1 MVAVL
6 LINLLTWY
14 GEMKTRMRGPFRE
27 KDGTGCNLFCETL
40 CGNSL
45 CSGIKV
51 RKWHQVQKI
60 LGIILSV
67 GVRTIRG
74 RQPSVW
80 KANWKRLYFSS
91 QPLSLSDN
99 VTQNKKWDEAA
110 FAILEMFSKWIGSL
124 TKADRDVDGIVEL
137 LKCHVSFATV
147 LSPLPD
153 RLKPIK
159 LKTGTIDHLEWT
171 TLEHADCCWE
181 YECILKQVGSNIVR
195 FPS

>member
-1 MVAVL
+1 MVRWKQGWEVL
-6 LINLLTWY
+6 SERKMHWLQSFLWNSLGSIPCVMVSRWEWWHQGQKMAL
-14 GEMKTRMRGPFRE
+14 
-27 KDGTGCNLFCETL
+27 L
-40 CGNSL
+40 CGKL
-45 CSGIKV
+45 
-51 RKWHQVQKI
+51 

-67 GVRTIRG
+67 GNRTIRG

-80 KANWKRLYFSS
+80 KANWKRLFFSS
-91 QPLSLSDN
+91 QPLSPSDN

-124 TKADRDVDGIVEL
+124 TKADHDVDGIVEL

>member
-1 MVAVL
+1 
-6 LINLLTWY
+6 
-14 GEMKTRMRGPFRE
+14 MRWDE
-27 KDGTGCNLFCETL
+27 NKDERSFQRGRCTGCNLFCETL
-40 CGNSL
+40 WGQFPVLWYQDENDD
-45 CSGIKV
+45 IKV
-51 RKWHQVQKI
+51 RRWHFFVKK
-60 LGIILSV
+60 LFGIILSV
-67 GVRTIRG
+67 GKRTIRG

-80 KANWKRLYFSS
+80 KANWKRLFFLS

-110 FAILEMFSKWIGSL
+110 FAIVEMFSKWIGSL
-124 TKADRDVDGIVEL
+124 TKADHDVDGIVEL

>member
-1 MVAVL
+1 MWWDE
-6 LINLLTWY
+6 N
-14 GEMKTRMRGPFRE
+14 KRMRGPFRE

-40 CGNSL
+40 WGQFPVFWHQDEND
-45 CSGIKV
+45 GIKV
-51 RKWHQVQKI
+51 RRWHFFVKK
-60 LGIILSV
+60 LFGIILSV
-67 GVRTIRG
+67 GKRTIRG

-80 KANWKRLYFSS
+80 KANWKRLFFSS

-99 VTQNKKWDEAA
+99 VTQNKKWDETAV

-124 TKADRDVDGIVEL
+124 TKADHDVDGIVEL

-181 YECILKQVGSNIVR
+181 YECILKQVGPNLVR
-195 FPS
+195 LPN

>member
-1 MVAVL
+1 MALVAIFSV
-6 LINLLTWY
+6 
-14 GEMKTRMRGPFRE
+14 K
-27 KDGTGCNLFCETL
+27 LF
-40 CGNSL
+40 GVNSL
-45 CSGIKV
+45 CSGIKM
-51 RKWHQVQKI
+51 RRWHQGQKMA
-60 LGIILSV
+60 LLCKKLWGIILSV
-67 GVRTIRG
+67 GDRTIRG

-124 TKADRDVDGIVEL
+124 TKADHDVDGIVEL